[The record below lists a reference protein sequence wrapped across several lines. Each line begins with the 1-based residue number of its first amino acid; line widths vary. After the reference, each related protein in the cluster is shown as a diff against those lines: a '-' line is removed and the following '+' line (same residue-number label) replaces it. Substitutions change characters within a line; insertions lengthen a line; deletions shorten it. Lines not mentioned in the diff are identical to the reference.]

1 MERIRQAETPLFD
14 AMVAYHRRN
23 VVPFD
28 VPGHKHGVGL
38 PEYREYFGS
47 TMLELDVNSMRCLD
61 NLCNPISVIKEAE
74 DLAAE
79 AYGADGAF
87 FLVNGTTI
95 GVQTMILAAVKPGEK
110 IILPRNAHKSAVMSL
125 ILSGARPVYIQPEV
139 DENLGIAMGVSLEA
153 VARAIEQNPDAKA
166 VFIVNPTY
174 YGASSDIK
182 TIAAMAHAR
191 NMLVLVDEAHGAH
204 MRFHPDLPGCAMSQ
218 GADLCAVSMHK
229 TGGSLTQSSILL
241 LREERITYKEV
252 KTAIN
257 LLQTTSAS
265 YLLLG
270 SLDVAR
276 KRMALQGEEILDRV
290 IKLCRNARERLNQIE
305 GIYAFGNELTGNPGV
320 YRFDETKL
328 GINVRGLG
336 LSGFE
341 VYDLLVD
348 EYNIQMELG
357 DMYNVLAIVSVGDT
371 EESITKLCDAV
382 IDLAEKYR
390 KPDPL
395 KLKTNILY
403 NPALIMTPRE
413 AHYSPKHIMP
423 LENVVGEISGESIMT
438 YPPGIPL
445 ITPGE
450 KFSQEMVDYI
460 QWLKDEDSQLQGA
473 EDHELNY
480 VKVVGDR

>member
-1 MERIRQAETPLFD
+1 MERNRQAQTPLFD

-28 VPGHKHGVGL
+28 VPGHKHGAGL
-38 PEYREYFGS
+38 PEYREYFGNA
-47 TMLELDVNSMRCLD
+47 MMELDVNSMRCLD

-125 ILSGARPVYIQPEV
+125 ILSGARPVYIQPEI

-153 VARAIEQNPDAKA
+153 VARAIEQNPDARA
-166 VFIVNPTY
+166 IFLVNPTY
-174 YGASSDIK
+174 YGAASDIK
-182 TIAAMAHAR
+182 TISAMAHAR

-218 GADLCAVSMHK
+218 GADLCAVSLHK

-241 LREERITYKEV
+241 MREERITYKEV

-257 LLQTTSAS
+257 LMQTTSAS
-265 YLLLG
+265 YLLMG

-276 KRMALQGEEILDRV
+276 KQLALEGEAILERV
-290 IKLCRNARERLNQIE
+290 IKLCRGARERLNKIE
-305 GIYAFGNELTGNPGV
+305 GVYAFGNELTGNPGV
-320 YRFDETKL
+320 YAFDETKL

-341 VYDLLVD
+341 AYDILID

-357 DMYNVLAIVSVGDT
+357 DMYNVLAIVSVGDS
-371 EESITKLCDAV
+371 EESISTLCAA
-382 IDLAEKYR
+382 IEDLAAR
-390 KPDPL
+390 HRLPKPL
-395 KLKTNILY
+395 ELKTNVLY
-403 NPALIMTPRE
+403 NPSLIMTPRE
-413 AHYSPKHIMP
+413 AHYSPKHILP
-423 LENVVGEISGESIMT
+423 LEEAIGEISGEAIMT

-450 KFSQEMVDYI
+450 KFSAEMVEYI
-460 QWLKDEDSQLQGA
+460 RWLKDEDSQLQGA
-473 EDHELNY
+473 EDPDVNF
-480 VKVVGDR
+480 VKVVGV